1 MTINKLLGYKTVSAN
16 KDMEIFWTFLALG
29 SCTYSGGSKSKRH
42 SKSEHFRGLIF
53 NCAVFK
59 WSGLTTYI
67 KQDGLPPFDAIL
79 NGRVFGFGMAFKN
92 RTILHYNVVQSSK
105 IRMCLEFEPLLK
117 FFWIF
122 THLDIWFNF
131 ACKAQPFESPL
142 NAFVPSQ
149 RGFKVLRF

>member
-16 KDMEIFWTFLALG
+16 KKDMEIFWTFLALG
-29 SCTYSGGSKSKRH
+29 SCSYSGGSKSKRH

-79 NGRVFGFGMAFKN
+79 NGRVFGFGMAFKKQN
-92 RTILHYNVVQSSK
+92 HSSLQRCSIIQNQNVFG
-105 IRMCLEFEPLLK
+105 I
-117 FFWIF
+117 
-122 THLDIWFNF
+122 
-131 ACKAQPFESPL
+131 
-142 NAFVPSQ
+142 
-149 RGFKVLRF
+149 

>member
-16 KDMEIFWTFLALG
+16 KKDMEIFWTFLALG
-29 SCTYSGGSKSKRH
+29 SCSYSGGSKSKRH

-79 NGRVFGFGMAFKN
+79 NGRVFGFGIQKQNHSSLLRCSIIQNQNVFGIRAPTEFFRIFK
-92 RTILHYNVVQSSK
+92 
-105 IRMCLEFEPLLK
+105 
-117 FFWIF
+117 
-122 THLDIWFNF
+122 HLDI
-131 ACKAQPFESPL
+131 
-142 NAFVPSQ
+142 
-149 RGFKVLRF
+149 